1 MQTCPLDRRAFLL
14 SLAAIAMLP
23 LTVRAAPAGIA
34 GHAAATETPG
44 DSLYRLTAALV
55 DQEGRPFDL
64 ASLRGKPVLASM
76 FYTSCDRV
84 CPMIFETIRW
94 TLDAL
99 PPGERQDTRIL
110 MVTFDPARDSV
121 DALKKAAGAHG
132 CDAQWTLARCSD
144 DTVRKISAVLGIQ
157 YRRLASGE
165 FNHSS
170 TIDLLDRQGR
180 IAARSGKLGTV
191 DAALLKA
198 LRQAHAAA

>member
-1 MQTCPLDRRAFLL
+1 MSSCPLDRRAFLL
-14 SLAAIAMLP
+14 SVSAIALLP
-23 LTVRAAPAGIA
+23 LGAHGTPAGVVGPA
-34 GHAAATETPG
+34 TAADTPG

-55 DQEGRPFDL
+55 DHEGRPFDL

-76 FYTSCDRV
+76 FYTSCEMV
-84 CPMIFETIRW
+84 CPMIFDTIRW

-99 PPGERQDTRIL
+99 PASERRDVRVL

-121 DALKKAAGAHG
+121 DALRKAASAHG
-132 CDAQWTLARCSD
+132 CDAQWTLARCND

-191 DAALLKA
+191 DPALLKA
-198 LRQAHAAA
+198 LRQASAAT